1 MKALKTYYLKS
12 TKIHICHMCH
22 SGNNDQGS
30 NEQTK
35 EHSIPMGDCR
45 CGMEPTPNLL
55 GDKKEI
61 NRFLNSEFLNSSSF
75 KFLITGHGWCTSR
88 LNLSLWT

>member
-1 MKALKTYYLKS
+1 
-12 TKIHICHMCH
+12 MCH

-61 NRFLNSEFLNSSSF
+61 NRFLNSKVVN
-75 KFLITGHGWCTSR
+75 I
-88 LNLSLWT
+88 